1 MPKLHPCPN
10 CGSFNKKD
18 ALRCHACGRALQG
31 PAELPPEPLPEPLPE
46 PSGPPAPEPPAA
58 AGSQSAPQAS
68 SVVLK
73 QVMGG
78 QVYSALVGDERRRRT
93 PDPPPPPDAGAAP
106 PAEFAEEEI
115 EDNSDVIAAA
125 MDRIRAKAHEE
136 GHRFKP
142 YVRSKSRREAG
153 PKAAEELAEQMG
165 LAVALLRERRF
176 EEAIEPLLRA
186 IARDDENRT
195 SWILLGEAYLRV
207 DRPYKAAVAYLRSLE
222 LSPKDEQAWLGLGR
236 VLRFLDELPTAASVL
251 ERATRIHPDHA
262 DIWAERGLVVAS
274 MQKLPEALRSLGKA
288 LDLRPDHRVALAKRA
303 EVEALIQEQGA
314 AELEAELAAPPE
326 PPATNQPAT
335 EDAAFAGD
343 ILQEIEEAIHEET
356 RKLARESSDEMKPEP
371 AAPPPEAP
379 RPPHVRTFVE
389 GLDETM
395 EGGIPWGHLVLIEGA
410 PGTMKSSLAF
420 SILLHNAA
428 KEGLH
433 CLYLSLEE
441 RASSLL
447 RQMGSLG
454 LKLDVPKGSLIVLD
468 PRTAADMLAERT
480 DWVAALEKG
489 IRAIKEKR
497 GLDLIVIDSLEA
509 LEVLAKFKDRR
520 REMYRLFE
528 WLRDLAVTSFVITE
542 RPDWLIAGHVLQGRW
557 DEDFLADGVV
567 HLRIHMVSDL
577 EAQRRLRVVKMR
589 GTKHDTGY
597 LAMVLDDGRFR
608 VTRAMS
614 P

>member
-58 AGSQSAPQAS
+58 AGTQPGREAT

-78 QVYSALVGDERRRRT
+78 QVYSALLGDERRRRV
-93 PDPPPPPDAGAAP
+93 PDPPPPSDADAATP
-106 PAEFAEEEI
+106 EDIAELEI

-441 RASSLL
+441 RASRPASS
-447 RQMGSLG
+447 RS
-454 LKLDVPKGSLIVLD
+454 
-468 PRTAADMLAERT
+468 
-480 DWVAALEKG
+480 
-489 IRAIKEKR
+489 
-497 GLDLIVIDSLEA
+497 
-509 LEVLAKFKDRR
+509 RR
-520 REMYRLFE
+520 SG
-528 WLRDLAVTSFVITE
+528 AST
-542 RPDWLIAGHVLQGRW
+542 
-557 DEDFLADGVV
+557 
-567 HLRIHMVSDL
+567 
-577 EAQRRLRVVKMR
+577 
-589 GTKHDTGY
+589 
-597 LAMVLDDGRFR
+597 
-608 VTRAMS
+608 
-614 P
+614 

>member
-1 MPKLHPCPN
+1 
-10 CGSFNKKD
+10 
-18 ALRCHACGRALQG
+18 
-31 PAELPPEPLPEPLPE
+31 
-46 PSGPPAPEPPAA
+46 
-58 AGSQSAPQAS
+58 
-68 SVVLK
+68 
-73 QVMGG
+73 
-78 QVYSALVGDERRRRT
+78 
-93 PDPPPPPDAGAAP
+93 
-106 PAEFAEEEI
+106 
-115 EDNSDVIAAA
+115 
-125 MDRIRAKAHEE
+125 
-136 GHRFKP
+136 
-142 YVRSKSRREAG
+142 
-153 PKAAEELAEQMG
+153 
-165 LAVALLRERRF
+165 
-176 EEAIEPLLRA
+176 
-186 IARDDENRT
+186 
-195 SWILLGEAYLRV
+195 
-207 DRPYKAAVAYLRSLE
+207 RSLE

-262 DIWAERGLVVAS
+262 DIWAERGLVLAS

-303 EVEALIQEQGA
+303 EVEALNQEQGA

-326 PPATNQPAT
+326 PAATNQPAT
-335 EDAAFAGD
+335 PDAFAGD

-356 RKLARESSDEMKPEP
+356 RKLARESSEETKPEP

-480 DWVAALEKG
+480 DWVAALEK
-489 IRAIKEKR
+489 
-497 GLDLIVIDSLEA
+497 
-509 LEVLAKFKDRR
+509 
-520 REMYRLFE
+520 
-528 WLRDLAVTSFVITE
+528 
-542 RPDWLIAGHVLQGRW
+542 
-557 DEDFLADGVV
+557 
-567 HLRIHMVSDL
+567 
-577 EAQRRLRVVKMR
+577 
-589 GTKHDTGY
+589 
-597 LAMVLDDGRFR
+597 
-608 VTRAMS
+608 
-614 P
+614 